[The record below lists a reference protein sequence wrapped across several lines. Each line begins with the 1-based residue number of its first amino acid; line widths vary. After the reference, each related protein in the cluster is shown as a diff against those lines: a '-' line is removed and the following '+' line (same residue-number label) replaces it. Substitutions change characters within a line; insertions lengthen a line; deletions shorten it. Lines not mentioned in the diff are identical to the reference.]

1 MAIGNLGAAPG
12 AQPAAGPTG
21 APIWL
26 DTGPAAGSAPV
37 GQAGNPAPYG
47 GPTYFNSSFESIM
60 AAVSRGEISLNQL
73 YATSGLSGL
82 NNGPAG
88 SNLSAGNPT
97 LLQAISQG
105 VPQNAANGI
114 GVVSGPGVG
123 AGYNPAVVG
132 GGTVI
137 SGTGG
142 LGAAVSTGSGNSST
156 NFGGS
161 QIADPKQLVSAP
173 AVALASPAQ
182 YGGN

>member
-12 AQPAAGPTG
+12 AQPAAGPAG
-21 APIWL
+21 APIWSNS
-26 DTGPAAGSAPV
+26 GPAAGSAPV
-37 GQAGNPAPYG
+37 GQAGNPAPCG
-47 GPTYFNSSFESIM
+47 SVKYFDSSAESIM

-73 YATSGLSGL
+73 YAVAGLG
-82 NNGPAG
+82 GRG
-88 SNLSAGNPT
+88 NLHGNPT
-97 LLQAISQG
+97 LMQAISQG
-105 VPQNAANGI
+105 VPQNATNGI

-123 AGYNPAVVG
+123 AGNGDGLSAVV
-132 GGTVI
+132 

-142 LGAAVSTGSGNSST
+142 LGGSVSTASGNSST

-161 QIADPKQLVSAP
+161 QLVDPKQMANAT

>member
-47 GPTYFNSSFESIM
+47 SVTYFNSSFESLM
-60 AAVSRGEISLNQL
+60 AAVSRGEVSLNQV
-73 YATSGLSGL
+73 YAVAGLGGIG
-82 NNGPAG
+82 NAN
-88 SNLSAGNPT
+88 GNPT
-97 LLQAISQG
+97 LMQAISQG
-105 VPQNAANGI
+105 VPQNATNGI
-114 GVVSGPGVG
+114 GAVSGPGIG
-123 AGYNPAVVG
+123 AGN
-132 GGTVI
+132 GGTAPAQI

-142 LGAAVSTGSGNSST
+142 LGAAISSGSGNSST
-156 NFGGS
+156 NFGGA
-161 QIADPKQLVSAP
+161 QLADPKQMVNAT

>member
-1 MAIGNLGAAPG
+1 MAIGNLGAVSG

-21 APIWL
+21 ANIWL
-26 DTGPAAGSAPV
+26 DQGPAAGSAPV

-47 GPTYFNSSFESIM
+47 SVTYFNSSAESIM

-73 YATSGLSGL
+73 YAVAGLGGIG
-82 NNGPAG
+82 NAN
-88 SNLSAGNPT
+88 GNPT
-97 LLQAISQG
+97 LMQAISQG
-105 VPQNAANGI
+105 VPQNATNGI

-123 AGYNPAVVG
+123 AGGGPGIPA
-132 GGTVI
+132 VI

-142 LGAAVSTGSGNSST
+142 LGGAVSNASGNSST
-156 NFGGS
+156 NFGGA
-161 QIADPKQLVSAP
+161 QLADPKQMASAA

>member
-37 GQAGNPAPYG
+37 GQAGNPAPFG
-47 GPTYFNSSFESIM
+47 SVTYFNNTAESIM
-60 AAVSRGEISLNQL
+60 AAVSRGEISLNQV
-73 YATSGLSGL
+73 YAVAGLGGIG
-82 NNGPAG
+82 NAN
-88 SNLSAGNPT
+88 GNPT
-97 LLQAISQG
+97 LMQAISQG
-105 VPQNAANGI
+105 VPQNATNGI

-123 AGYNPAVVG
+123 AGNGGAAPAQ
-132 GGTVI
+132 I

-142 LGAAVSTGSGNSST
+142 LGAPVSTGSGNSST

-161 QIADPKQLVSAP
+161 QLADPKQVVGAP